1 MGQDEALYS
10 FWENSRGRKIFSEKF
25 QLNLGYIRFGDKA
38 SQIQRKGTDK
48 FAAIRELLE
57 NVMFN
62 CQKAFFLHP
71 NVTIDEQLFPCRSRY
86 VLLYNA
92 CLNSL

>member
-1 MGQDEALYS
+1 MIKGQDEVLYG
-10 FWENSRGRKIFSEKF
+10 FWGNSRGRKIFSEKF
-25 QLNLGYIRFGDKA
+25 QLNLGYIRFDDKA
-38 SQIQRKGTDK
+38 SQIQRRGTDK

-71 NVTIDEQLFPCRSRY
+71 NVTIDE
-86 VLLYNA
+86 
-92 CLNSL
+92 